1 MSDEELNRRLSTAL
15 IEKEKSEKLCDYI
28 IDAYEGGEEKSEE
41 EILKEFLSIIK
52 E

>member
-1 MSDEELNRRLSTAL
+1 MNDEELKRRLNTAL
-15 IEKEKSEKLCDYI
+15 IEKEKSEKLCDFI
-28 IDAYEGGEEKSEE
+28 IDAHKSEE